1 MFLVRLSPSLIV
13 AILLSLTTS
22 SMIRAETKTS
32 SVYSVNQAA
41 GTIGFTIYGS
51 MIFRIKRDGEFK
63 DFSGELSYDPAN
75 PAGAHV
81 DLTVYTGSV
90 DMHSAENDQL
100 LKSADFFDVARFP
113 TMHFANSSA
122 DIKPDGTLVMTGD
135 MTIRGVTRQMTIPV
149 RLRPTAQGVDSSGAV
164 FETTFPID
172 RTEFGLN
179 GSPSLG
185 GFKLSISKN
194 VEIHITIATGLPR
207 PSFVR

>member
-1 MFLVRLSPSLIV
+1 MSLVRLRPSLLI
-13 AILLSLTTS
+13 AILLPLTTS
-22 SMIRAETKTS
+22 SMTRAQAETS

-63 DFSGELSYDPAN
+63 DFSGKLSYDPAN
-75 PAGAHV
+75 PAGTHV
-81 DLTVYTGSV
+81 DLTVFTGSV
-90 DMHSAENDQL
+90 DMHNAQNDQL
-100 LKSADFFDVARFP
+100 LKSVEFFDVAHFP

-149 RLRPTAQGVDSSGAV
+149 RLRPAEKGAESSGAV
-164 FETTFPID
+164 FETNFPID

-179 GSPSLG
+179 GSPTLG

-194 VEIHITIATGLPR
+194 VQIHIAIATPLSR
-207 PSFVR
+207 SQFAR

>member
-1 MFLVRLSPSLIV
+1 MGPVRLPSWLLV
-13 AILLSLTTS
+13 AILIPLATS
-22 SMIRAETKTS
+22 SIAHTQVETS
-32 SVYSVNQAA
+32 SVYSVNQTA
-41 GTIGFTIYGS
+41 GSVGFTVYGS
-51 MIFRIKRDGEFK
+51 MIFKIKRDGEFK
-63 DFSGELSYDPAN
+63 DFSGKLSYDPAN

-90 DMHSAENDQL
+90 DMHNADNDQL
-100 LKSADFFDVARFP
+100 LKSAEFFDVARFP

-122 DIKPDGTLVMTGD
+122 DVKPDGTLVMTGD

-149 RLRPTAQGVDSSGAV
+149 QLHAAAQGADSSGAV

-194 VEIHITIATGLPR
+194 VQIHITIATGLPR